1 MTAMNWLAVIAWVS
15 FVLIVARLVD
25 WGCENVKTTE

>member
-1 MTAMNWLAVIAWVS
+1 MIWHWLIAIGWVS

-25 WGCENVKTTE
+25 WGCENVSTTE